1 MSSGLPSWIGWLGDR
16 QVPARALLA
25 HGVELLLDA
34 TLPGKADISLR
45 YAGGGR
51 TTRDW
56 PKGLDDRLKR
66 LPRRAGLE
74 PSGFSG
80 PRKLLCDG
88 LTERLLATRPTWQQH
103 RVEADDLARTL
114 RRVSSALSA
123 LPVSHIDGDARPMRG
138 TEVGRLPQSL
148 VAGCYRVLDSSKH
161 ELTLRAADA
170 DAVFLIGASRVV
182 WVLEQRVCKFCFRL
196 NLAGSKY
203 CGEHCLSKTVG
214 GDSRSRQRKYELGK
228 VVARSFAR
236 SSQHEA
242 LTDLLSGT
250 AATTMAARRLLWR
263 APVPNED
270 AVLRSLKRQLERS
283 PFVLSAIGRDIL
295 DVKLLH
301 LERELCKRLDPL
313 NYRLG
318 DWRARLRAAELW
330 YRIASDVA
338 PGVRGRGQ
346 STEQLIQE
354 ALALA
359 RLGFGKSA
367 VAERLAIHPSTIS
380 KWLSR
385 ATQHAD
391 VQELAACFQR
401 AKANGA

>member
-1 MSSGLPSWIGWLGDR
+1 M
-16 QVPARALLA
+16 PARALLA

-45 YAGGGR
+45 NAGVGSA
-51 TTRDW
+51 TRDW

-88 LTERLLATRPTWQQH
+88 LTARLLETRPAWQQH
-103 RVEADDLARTL
+103 GIGAADLAHAL
-114 RRVSSALSA
+114 RRVSSALGK
-123 LPVSHIDGDARPMRG
+123 LPVSHIEGDARPMRG

-148 VAGCYRVLDSSKH
+148 VAGCYRVLDSSKN
-161 ELTLRAADA
+161 ELTLRPADA
-170 DAVFLIGASRVV
+170 DAVLLIGASRIV
-182 WVLEQRVCKFCFRL
+182 WVLEQKVCAFCFRL
-196 NLAGSKY
+196 ALAGSKY
-203 CGEHCLSKTVG
+203 CGEHCLSKTIG

-228 VVARSFAR
+228 LVARSFAR
-236 SSQHEA
+236 SPPYEA
-242 LTDLLSGT
+242 LTDLLFGT
-250 AATTMAARRLLWR
+250 AAATMAARRLLWR

-283 PFVLSAIGRDIL
+283 PFLLSAIGRDIL

-301 LERELCKRLDPL
+301 LERELCRRLDPL
-313 NYRLG
+313 CYRLG
-318 DWRARLRAAELW
+318 DWRARLRAAEVW
-330 YRIASDVA
+330 YRMASDVA

-346 STEQLIQE
+346 GTEKLIRK

-359 RLGFGKSA
+359 RKGFGKSA
-367 VAERLAIHPSTIS
+367 VAERLGIHPSTIS

-385 ATQHAD
+385 APQHAD

-401 AKANGA
+401 ARANGA